1 MYAKYYWDFEL
12 QDIEKRTMNKN
23 LLEYFSRKKSE
34 AESIIKDVCRIP
46 LTEVVAKLNVIDE
59 QLRLFFFYCF
69 EDFAPI
75 CDAEMI
81 LELIQSEYKQTF
93 LEETIELQNEND
105 KLSFIYLIDNSFPKR
120 PLWELNIIEV
130 LAKSLGNIESINL
143 NDWKIIAEYFQYLQ
157 GSAKSIMMDLT
168 IETFNY
174 QFPKLLLID
183 TKCRNIVDMIGNSD
197 VFNWKE
203 IEFVL
208 TIENQAKQYLEESFI
223 SKMGEFS
230 RYSFRRQVG

>member
-1 MYAKYYWDFEL
+1 MNAKYYWDFEL
-12 QDIEKRTMNKN
+12 QDIENKTMNKN

-34 AESIIKDVCRIP
+34 AESIIKDVCRMP

-69 EDFAPI
+69 EDVGSV
-75 CDAEMI
+75 CDAGMI

-120 PLWELNIIEV
+120 PLWELNIIEI

-157 GSAKSIMMDLT
+157 GSAKLILKDLDT
-168 IETFNY
+168 ETFNY

-183 TKCRNIVDMIGNSD
+183 TKCRNIVDMLGNID
-197 VFNWKE
+197 VLNWKE

-223 SKMGEFS
+223 YKKSGFS

>member
-1 MYAKYYWDFEL
+1 
-12 QDIEKRTMNKN
+12 
-23 LLEYFSRKKSE
+23 
-34 AESIIKDVCRIP
+34 
-46 LTEVVAKLNVIDE
+46 
-59 QLRLFFFYCF
+59 
-69 EDFAPI
+69 
-75 CDAEMI
+75 MI